1 MTSENLKAGRRFAV
15 MAIVIAAIGAAL
27 PMGKSFAG
35 PADNQKA
42 AGFAEQIVQVQTKD
56 DIVDSGVLFTPPKG
70 LAKPFA
76 VIWIHGWGVNF
87 YSPTYIAISRALA
100 KRGYTTITGNTR
112 MHDLGNV
119 EAWRGEKRIRGG
131 GYWGVASEE
140 VRDLAAW
147 LDFAEALGFK
157 KVVLVGH
164 SAGATAVQTYQAQTQ
179 DTRVAGVVLASGNV
193 RPDTRVPPPEFVAQ
207 AKRMITDGRPEDLV
221 QGPFVS
227 AATFMDIVDTPPEF
241 KDFFGVQTPN
251 PGVTRIRCPL
261 LVFFGANGDVGNDED
276 LEILKSSIKRQRTGP
291 SRVNTIMIQGA
302 DHMYAGQ
309 EDRVAQVIA
318 GWADTLLEPKTETG
332 EVSKRP

>member
-1 MTSENLKAGRRFAV
+1 MTQENLKDRCRFAV
-15 MAIVIAAIGAAL
+15 IAIIIAAIGAAL
-27 PMGKSFAG
+27 PMGESFAG

-42 AGFAEQIVQVQTKD
+42 AGFAEQVVQVQTKD

-119 EAWRGEKRIRGG
+119 EAWRGEKRTRG

-164 SAGATAVQTYQAQTQ
+164 SAGATAVQTYQAKTQ

-207 AKRMITDGRPEDLV
+207 AKRMIADGQPEDLV

-261 LVFFGANGDVGNDED
+261 LVFFGTNGDVGNDED
-276 LEILKSSIKRQRTGP
+276 LEILKSSIRRQRTGP

>member
-1 MTSENLKAGRRFAV
+1 MTSENLKGQRRFAV

-27 PMGKSFAG
+27 PMGKGFAG
-35 PADNQKA
+35 PADSQKA
-42 AGFAEQIVQVQTKD
+42 PAFSEQIVQVQTKD
-56 DIVDSGVLFTPPKG
+56 DIVDSGVLFAPPKDV
-70 LAKPFA
+70 AKPIA

-87 YSPTYIAISRALA
+87 YSPTYVVISRALA

-119 EAWRGEKRIRGG
+119 EAWRGEERIRGG
-131 GYWGVASEE
+131 GYWGVASEQ

-179 DTRVAGVVLASGNV
+179 DTRVVGVVLASGNV
-193 RPDTRVPPPEFVAQ
+193 RPDTRVPPPELVAQ
-207 AKRMITDGRPEDLV
+207 AKRMIADGRPEDLV

-227 AATFMDIVDTPPEF
+227 AATFMDVVDTPPEF

-261 LVFFGANGDVGNDED
+261 LAFFGTHEDVGNEVD
-276 LEILKSSIKRQRTGP
+276 LELLKSSIEHQHAGP
-291 SRVNTIMIQGA
+291 TRVNAVMIQGA
-302 DHMYAGQ
+302 DHMYTGQ
-309 EDRVAQVIA
+309 EDHVAEVIA
-318 GWADTLLEPKTETG
+318 RWADTVLPANKG
-332 EVSKRP
+332 KSNAP